1 MESGASCNEHFT
13 YGEAAMAWTERSE
26 VKVDGSVG
34 HRQGL
39 DFLGREQKGKWFWR
53 NYVSIYLGAV
63 LAKRGKIA

>member
-34 HRQGL
+34 HGRGL
-39 DFLGREQKGKWFWR
+39 NFFGGEWKENGFWEIV
-53 NYVSIYLGAV
+53 YPFI
-63 LAKRGKIA
+63 